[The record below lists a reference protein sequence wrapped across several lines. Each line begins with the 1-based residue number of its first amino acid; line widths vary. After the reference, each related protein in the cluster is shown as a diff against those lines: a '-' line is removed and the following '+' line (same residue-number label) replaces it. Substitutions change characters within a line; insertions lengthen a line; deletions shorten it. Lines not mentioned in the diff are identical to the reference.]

1 MMGRSIAFEETP
13 QGGKGALKIVSA
25 RLEDGSMLNT
35 GDAARISG
43 SDGQRLT
50 AGPDGAEV
58 LIWEMHATIAA

>member
-1 MMGRSIAFEETP
+1 
-13 QGGKGALKIVSA
+13 
-25 RLEDGSMLNT
+25 MLDT
-35 GDAARISG
+35 GDAARITG